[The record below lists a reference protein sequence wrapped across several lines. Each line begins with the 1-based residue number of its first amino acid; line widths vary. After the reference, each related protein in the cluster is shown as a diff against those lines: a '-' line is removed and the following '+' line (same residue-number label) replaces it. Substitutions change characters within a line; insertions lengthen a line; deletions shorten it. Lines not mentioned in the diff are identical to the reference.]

1 MGPIAMVDVDTA
13 MRASA
18 YDKRKRS
25 RGGSGDKEEPK
36 SRELEPFKP
45 DEHAVKEVADAYS
58 MWLVIIYGLCIAL
71 FMRYVF
77 MPTTT
82 EPSRILWLLPVSLA
96 ATVPS
101 LHKLVIPS
109 RYVELYTGGNWF
121 RACFLFVF
129 SWLALTFVLSNPP
142 LSDIAPPTTSN
153 GIDIQEADGIID
165 SSWGGGEYSLEIDRD
180 EVHVVMG
187 MGVADN
193 IDAGSAKVLVTLTHK
208 GNTQI
213 LANDTAANL
222 TDAMMTFEEQ
232 DSGDWLRGNET
243 SLTRK
248 VVLGPKVTNR
258 GEDIPLAWDLGMLG
272 PGTYELHIEMSE
284 SRDDMGPWDV
294 NEWSKDWEIKI
305 SQTG

>member
-1 MGPIAMVDVDTA
+1 M
-13 MRASA
+13 
-18 YDKRKRS
+18 
-25 RGGSGDKEEPK
+25 
-36 SRELEPFKP
+36 
-45 DEHAVKEVADAYS
+45 
-58 MWLVIIYGLCIAL
+58 
-71 FMRYVF
+71 
-77 MPTTT
+77 
-82 EPSRILWLLPVSLA
+82 
-96 ATVPS
+96 
-101 LHKLVIPS
+101 
-109 RYVELYTGGNWF
+109 
-121 RACFLFVF
+121 
-129 SWLALTFVLSNPP
+129 
-142 LSDIAPPTTSN
+142 SDIAPPTTSN

-180 EVHVVMG
+180 EVHVIMG

-284 SRDDMGPWDV
+284 SRENMGPWDV